1 MGALIF
7 FVGFLVML
15 GVVGFVVE
23 IPSVKEKLDKLYDK
37 MIRE

>member
-1 MGALIF
+1 MGTVIL

-15 GVVGFVVE
+15 GVAGFVVE

-37 MIRE
+37 MIGG